1 MLQVEKK
8 VLNNLWDHPLRE
20 ILFLLNSVR
29 ESKTEIIL
37 ILIIIIMALLVSYCL
52 GLQWALVSLLHS
64 FYPLVLV
71 HHSSKVSEDSCE
83 IMS

>member
-1 MLQVEKK
+1 MGPSSERDSLPTEFSK
-8 VLNNLWDHPLRE
+8 R
-20 ILFLLNSVR
+20 
-29 ESKTEIIL
+29 SKTEIML

-71 HHSSKVSEDSCE
+71 HHSSKVSDDSCE